1 MVYLR
6 LLNSELQSI
15 SLCVCEE
22 QGVISNYDIE
32 MVISWKANGHLTNL
46 GWRECLLRN
55 DIEVFY
61 CCIKITINLVALKN
75 AKTTHLL
82 SHSISRSEMNSQLNG
97 SLFSVSQC

>member
-6 LLNSELQSI
+6 LLNSELQST
-15 SLCVCEE
+15 CVCEE

-61 CCIKITINLVALKN
+61 CCIKITVNLVALK
-75 AKTTHLL
+75 K
-82 SHSISRSEMNSQLNG
+82 SKIHSFIISQYFQIRIEITAEW
-97 SLFSVSQC
+97 FSVQCLTMLI